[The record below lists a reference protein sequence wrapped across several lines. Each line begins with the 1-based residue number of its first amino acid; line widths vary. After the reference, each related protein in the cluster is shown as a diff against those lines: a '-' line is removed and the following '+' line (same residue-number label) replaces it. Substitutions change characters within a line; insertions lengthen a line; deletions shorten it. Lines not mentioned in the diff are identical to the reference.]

1 MTYRGFIQKFRGAT
15 PGGLAMLWIRRADG
29 SIDEVP
35 CEQAIAVAALLR
47 WFDCDPEQEGFSSV
61 TCQKEIVYSVDEL
74 GILIAFTPYDHW
86 LQKSRPAIP
95 VDGIDDDAIYRAV
108 QKIIRTGKVS

>member
-47 WFDCDPEQEGFSSV
+47 WFSCDPEQESFSPA
-61 TCQKEIVYSVDEL
+61 TCQKEIVYSIDEL

-95 VDGIDDDAIYRAV
+95 VDRIDDDAIYRAV

>member
-1 MTYRGFIQKFRGAT
+1 MTYRGFIQEFRGAT

-47 WFDCDPEQEGFSSV
+47 WFSCDPEQESFSPA
-61 TCQKEIVYSVDEL
+61 TCQKEIVYSIDEL
-74 GILIAFTPYDHW
+74 GILIAFHHM
-86 LQKSRPAIP
+86 
-95 VDGIDDDAIYRAV
+95 
-108 QKIIRTGKVS
+108 IIGCRNPGRQFRSMESTTTLSTGLFKR